1 MLKSLHIKNYAI
13 IDELSVD
20 FGSGFNVFT
29 GETGAGKSIIVGAL
43 SFLMKGKADTGVIRT
58 GQEKAMIEGIF
69 TIDEDMKAKL
79 DDAEIEYDDELI
91 IRRIISSDNHNS
103 IKINQTSVTLS
114 FLTDLFADHIDIHS
128 QKDSQYLLNKANHLK
143 LLDKYISEPE
153 LLKKYEQ
160 GYREYSDALSEYEEL
175 ANNTYNEADLDYLKF
190 DLKELEDADIKEDE
204 EEELQ
209 EKERRYKDAEKYL
222 SVLNEATEIYDGAEG
237 IRERLSYLYKNL
249 TLNDQAIEMIRDR
262 IEELYYSLDEEMD
275 KLKAVLAAFNE
286 DDLNIDYIEDRLF
299 TYSKL
304 KRKHGSDVKGLLELK
319 DQIKGKIAFFEDRD
333 FVLNEKKKQVD
344 ALYEKALN
352 TANEIHAI
360 RTAKAKQLEN
370 EIVKQCEDLM
380 LNNVNFAVGFN
391 EIPLNRNGIDD
402 VEFYISLN
410 KGEELKPL
418 RNVASGGEISRLMLS
433 LKTVFTSLS
442 DTSLVI
448 FDEIDSG
455 VSGKVGLAIGQKMAH
470 IAKNTQVLTITHLAS
485 VAACADQHFYI
496 YKEDD
501 SEYSRTLI
509 RRLNEEEIIKE
520 LAMISSTDT
529 SEVSLDAARALYY
542 NAKESLKK

>member
-20 FGSGFNVFT
+20 FNSGFNVFT

-43 SFLMKGKADTGVIRT
+43 SFLMKGKADTGVIRS

-69 TIDEDMKAKL
+69 SIDEDMKAKL
-79 DDAEIEYDDELI
+79 DEAEIDYDDELI
-91 IRRIISSDNHNS
+91 VRRIISTDNHNS
-103 IKINQTSVTLS
+103 IKINQSSVTLS

-143 LLDKYISEPE
+143 LLDKYLNDPE
-153 LLKKYEQ
+153 LLDQYEQ
-160 GYREYSDALSEYEEL
+160 EFKNYTQALGEYEEL

-190 DLKELEDADIKEDE
+190 DLKEIEDADIRQDE

-222 SVLNEATEIYDGAEG
+222 SVLNEAKEIYDGQEG
-237 IRERLSYLYKNL
+237 IKERLSYLYKNL

-262 IEELYYSLDEEMD
+262 IEELYFSLDEEMD
-275 KLKAVLAAFNE
+275 KLKDILSGFNE
-286 DDLNIDYIEDRLF
+286 EDLDIDYIEDRLF
-299 TYSKL
+299 IYSRL
-304 KRKHGSDVKGLLELK
+304 KRKHNTDVSGLLALK
-319 DQIKGKIAFFEDRD
+319 EQIKEKIAFFEDRD
-333 FVLNEKKKQVD
+333 FVLGEKKKQVD
-344 ALYEKALN
+344 ALYNKAYETALRIHEIRREKALL
-352 TANEIHAI
+352 
-360 RTAKAKQLEN
+360 LEK
-370 EIVKQCEDLM
+370 EVVDQCLDLM
-380 LNNVNFAVGFN
+380 LNNVNFKVQFTEN
-391 EIPLNRNGIDD
+391 KLSRNGIDD

-418 RNVASGGEISRLMLS
+418 KNVASGGEISRLMLS
-433 LKTVFTSLS
+433 LKSVFTSLS
-442 DTSLVI
+442 DTSLII
-448 FDEIDSG
+448 FDEIDTG

-470 IAKNTQVLTITHLAS
+470 IAKNAQVLTITHLAS
-485 VAACADQHFYI
+485 VAACADYHFYI
-496 YKEDD
+496 YKEDN

-509 RRLNEEEIIKE
+509 RRLDEDEIIKE

-542 NAKESLKK
+542 NARESLK

>member
-43 SFLMKGKADTGVIRT
+43 SFLMKGKADTSIIRT
-58 GQEKAMIEGIF
+58 GQDKAMIEGIF
-69 TIDEDMKAKL
+69 SIDEDMKAKL

-91 IRRIISSDNHNS
+91 IRRIISTDNHNS

-143 LLDKYISEPE
+143 LLDKYINEPE
-153 LLKKYEQ
+153 LLHRYDQ
-160 GYREYSDALSEYEEL
+160 EYADYSKALNEYEEL
-175 ANNTYNEADLDYLKF
+175 ANNTYNEADLDYLRF

-209 EKERRYKDAEKYL
+209 EKERHYKDAEKYL
-222 SVLNEATEIYDGAEG
+222 SVLNEANELYDGQEG

-249 TLNDQAIEMIRDR
+249 TLNDQVIEMIRDR

-275 KLKAVLAAFNE
+275 KLKAVLASFNE

-304 KRKHGSDVKGLLELK
+304 KRKHGADVKGLLELK
-319 DQIKGKIAFFEDRD
+319 DQIKEKIAFFEDRD
-333 FVLNEKKKQVD
+333 FVLSEKKKQVD
-344 ALYEKALN
+344 ALHEKALN
-352 TANEIHAI
+352 TAKTIHEI
-360 RTAKAKQLEN
+360 RTDKAKQLEK
-370 EIVKQCEDLM
+370 EIEKQCEDLM
-380 LNNVNFAVGFN
+380 LSNVNFAVEFK
-391 EIPLNRNGIDD
+391 ESELNKNGIDD
-402 VEFYISLN
+402 TEFYISLN

-433 LKTVFTSLS
+433 LKSVFTSLS

-448 FDEIDSG
+448 FDEIDTG
-455 VSGKVGLAIGQKMAH
+455 VSGKVGLSIGQKMAH
-470 IAKNTQVLTITHLAS
+470 IARNTQVLTITHLAS
-485 VAACADQHFYI
+485 VAACADYHFYI
-496 YKEDD
+496 YKEDGN
-501 SEYSRTLI
+501 EYSRTLI
-509 RRLNEEEIIKE
+509 RRLDQEEIIKE
-520 LAMISSTDT
+520 LALISSTDT

-542 NAKESLKK
+542 NAKESLKQ